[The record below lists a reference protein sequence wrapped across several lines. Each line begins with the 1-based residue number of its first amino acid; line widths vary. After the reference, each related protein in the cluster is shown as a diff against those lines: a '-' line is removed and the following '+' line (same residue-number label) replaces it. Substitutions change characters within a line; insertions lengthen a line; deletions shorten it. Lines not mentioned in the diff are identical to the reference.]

1 MANRVA
7 IVGVGRSTQAARR
20 PEVNDAEMI
29 NEAVRAALADAQ
41 IDINKVQAVL
51 TNSIDGFDNF
61 YLGDCLLVDGT
72 GGYMKSGMKLH
83 TGGTVGS
90 TGAIAAFNMV
100 ASGMF
105 DVVLTIGHQ
114 KQERGNSMGTLCA
127 AAPGEL
133 REFVQGAIGAFAQ
146 AAVQY
151 MKNTGATLEHAGMV
165 RLKADKNAC
174 RNPYAHLR
182 LGLKSIDDVA
192 KSPILIWPLR
202 LLDFCPQS
210 CGACAL
216 IVASEKVAKKITRKP
231 VWVADHETVHELQS
245 EIVFGGDEEKS
256 QQIAAK
262 RLYKRNGITNP
273 IRDIDCFELYE
284 PSSWEEL
291 YLYEHFFL
299 AEHNKGWKMI
309 ESGITEI
316 EGEIPVNPSGGVLAT
331 NAIGATAML
340 RIAEAALQIRG
351 DAGEHQVTRDVKT
364 TLSSG
369 LGGTNWTTLV
379 LLKRSL

>member
-29 NEAVRAALADAQ
+29 NEAVRQALEDAQ

-61 YLGDCLLVDGT
+61 YLGDCLLVDGN
-72 GGYMKSGMKLH
+72 GAYMKSGMKLH

-90 TGAIAAFNMV
+90 TGSIAAFNMV

-105 DVVLTIGHQ
+105 DIVLTIGHQ

-127 AAPGEL
+127 AAPGEV
-133 REFVQGAIGAFAQ
+133 REYVQGAIGAFAQ
-146 AAVQY
+146 AAVEY
-151 MKNTGATLEHAGMV
+151 MQNTDAKLEHAAMV

-182 LGLKSIDDVA
+182 LGLKSIEDVA

-210 CGACAL
+210 CGAAAL
-216 IVASEKVAKKITRKP
+216 IVASEKVAKKICKKP

-245 EIVFGGDEEKS
+245 EVVFGGSEEKS

-262 RLYKRNGITNP
+262 HIYKRNGITNP
-273 IRDIDCFELYE
+273 AKDIDCFEFYE
-284 PSSWEEL
+284 PSSWEEM
-291 YLYEHFFL
+291 YLYEEFFL
-299 AEHNKGWKMI
+299 TEPNTGWKLI
-309 ESGITEI
+309 EKGITEL
-316 EGEIPVNPSGGVLAT
+316 EGAIPVNPSGGVLAT

-340 RIAEAALQIRG
+340 RIGEAALQIRG
-351 DAGEHQVTRDVKT
+351 DAGAHQCTKDIKT

>member
-7 IVGVGRSTQAARR
+7 ITGIGLTHQAARR
-20 PEVNDAEMI
+20 PDVNDAEMI
-29 NEAVRAALADAQ
+29 NEAVRMALADAQ
-41 IDINKVQAVL
+41 LEIKDIDAVL
-51 TNSIDGFDNF
+51 TNNMDGFDGTH
-61 YLGDCLLVDGT
+61 LSDSILVDGS
-72 GGYMKSGMKLH
+72 GAYMKSGMKFN

-90 TGAIAAFNMV
+90 TGAISAFNMV
-100 ASGMF
+100 ASGIF

-114 KQERGNSMGTLCA
+114 KQERGNTMGTLCG

-133 REFVQGAIGAFAQ
+133 RELVQGAIGAFAQ

-151 MKNTGATLEHAGMV
+151 MKNTGAKLEHAGMV
-165 RLKADKNAC
+165 RLKSDRNAC

-182 LGLKSIDDVA
+182 LGLKSIEDVDQ
-192 KSPILIWPLR
+192 SPMLIWPLR

-210 CGACAL
+210 CGACAM
-216 IVASEKVAKKITRKP
+216 IVASEKAAKRITKKP
-231 VWVADHETVHELQS
+231 VWVADHETVHEMQS
-245 EIVFGGDEEKS
+245 EVVFGGDEEKS

-262 RLYKRNGITNP
+262 RLYKRNGITDP
-273 IRDIDCFELYE
+273 AKDIDCFELYE
-284 PSSWEEL
+284 PSSWEEM

-309 ESGITEI
+309 EKGVTEL
-316 EGEIPVNPSGGVLAT
+316 EGDIPVNPSGGVLAT
-331 NAIGATAML
+331 NAIGATAMV

-351 DAGEHQVTRDVKT
+351 DAGEHQATKDVKT
-364 TLSSG
+364 ALASG

>member
-29 NEAVRAALADAQ
+29 NEAVRQALDDAQ
-41 IDINKVQAVL
+41 IDIKKVQAVL

-61 YLGDCLLVDGT
+61 HLGDCLLVDGS
-72 GGYMKSGMKLH
+72 GAYMKAGMKFH

-90 TGAIAAFNMV
+90 TGSIAAFNMV

-105 DVVLTIGHQ
+105 DIVLTIGHQ

-127 AAPGEL
+127 AAPGEV
-133 REFVQGAIGAFAQ
+133 REYVQGAIGAFAQ

-151 MKNTGATLEHAGMV
+151 MADTEAKLEHAAMI

-182 LGLKSIDDVA
+182 LGLKTIEDVA

-210 CGACAL
+210 CGAAAL
-216 IVASEKVAKKITRKP
+216 IIASEKVAKKICKKP

-245 EIVFGGDEEKS
+245 EVVFGGHEEKS
-256 QQIAAK
+256 QQVAA
-262 RLYKRNGITNP
+262 RRIYKRNGITNP
-273 IRDIDCFELYE
+273 AKDIDCFEVYE
-284 PSSWEEL
+284 PSSWEEM
-291 YLYEHFFL
+291 YLYEHFFIT
-299 AEHNKGWKMI
+299 EHNTGWKLV
-309 ESGITEI
+309 EKGLTEL
-316 EGEIPVNPSGGVLAT
+316 EGPIPVNPSGGVLAT

-340 RIAEAALQIRG
+340 RIGEAALQIRG
-351 DAGEHQVTRDVKT
+351 DAGEHQCTKDIKT

>member
-7 IVGVGRSTQAARR
+7 IVGIGQTYHASRR
-20 PEVNDAEMI
+20 PDVNDPEMV

-41 IDINKVQAVL
+41 LELKDVEAVL
-51 TNSIDGFDNF
+51 ANNIDGFDGI
-61 YLGDCLLVDGT
+61 YLSDHWLVDGA
-72 GGYMKSGMKLH
+72 GSYMKAGLKLH

-100 ASGMF
+100 ASGLF

-114 KQERGNSMGTLCA
+114 KQERGNTMGTLCV
-127 AAPGEL
+127 AAPGEM
-133 REFVQGAIGAFAQ
+133 RDFVQGAIGAFAQ
-146 AAVQY
+146 SAVEY
-151 MKNTGATLEHAGMV
+151 MANSGATLEHAS
-165 RLKADKNAC
+165 RLRIKADHGAC

-182 LGLKSIDDVA
+182 LGLKTIEDVA

-216 IVASEKVAKKITRKP
+216 IVASEEKAKKITNKP
-231 VWVADHETVHELQS
+231 VWVADHETVHEMTS
-245 EIVFGGDEEKS
+245 AVVFGGEEEKS
-256 QQIAAK
+256 QEVASA

-273 IRDIDCFELYE
+273 TRDIDMAEVYE
-284 PSSWEEL
+284 PSTWEEM
-291 YLYEHFFL
+291 YLYESFHFC
-299 AEHNKGWKMI
+299 ERNRGWKML
-309 ESGITEI
+309 EKGMTEI
-316 EGEIPVNPSGGVLAT
+316 EGGFPVNPSGGVLAT

-364 TLSSG
+364 AMASG

-379 LLKRSL
+379 LLKRAL